1 MNPRSRSKSRVL
13 APLSLVAFFIAFIVV
28 LTTSGVS
35 NEGSSRSTPSGSP
48 ASPTTQSGGQPAPGG
63 RSSYTVKAGD
73 TLGAIAEKTG
83 LTVAKLEE
91 LNPDLDPQGLVTGQ
105 KIKLRE

>member
-1 MNPRSRSKSRVL
+1 MNPRSRSPLRVL
-13 APLSLVAFFIAFIVV
+13 APLSLVAFFIAFIIV
-28 LTTSGVS
+28 LASSGVS
-35 NEGSSRSTPSGSP
+35 DEGPSQATQSGSP
-48 ASPTTQSGGQPAPGG
+48 AATTTQAGGQPAASR

-91 LNPDLDPQGLVTGQ
+91 LNPDLEPQALVAGQ